1 MMSNEFKIKINTIEN
16 AKNFSK
22 ICEKFLFDV
31 DVYYGRYIVDGRSIL
46 GILSFDLTKPL
57 NVKIHTGDG
66 KAIRHF
72 ADEIERFVTDD
83 D

>member
-22 ICEKFLFDV
+22 ICERFLPDV

-66 KAIRHF
+66 KVIRHF
-72 ADEIERFVTDD
+72 ADEIERFITDD

>member
-1 MMSNEFKIKINTIEN
+1 MMSNEFKIRINTIEN

-22 ICEKFLFDV
+22 ICERFLLDV

-57 NVKIHTGDG
+57 NVKIHTDDG
-66 KAIRHF
+66 KVIRHF
-72 ADEIERFVTDD
+72 ADEIERFITDD